1 MWIHTE
7 NPHLIRGQK
16 YDMLLNLET
25 GNRIYIDTVKNQTD
39 SNLNLYVWFRA
50 NATDTAIFTGTE
62 VECIRVI
69 DKFAEKL
76 NAAKI
81 QPWE

>member
-7 NPHLIRGQK
+7 NPHPVRGNT

-25 GNRIYIDTVKNQTD
+25 GKVHITLQSGQADTD
-39 SNLNLYVWFRA
+39 LNTHVWFTA
-50 NATDTAIFTGTE
+50 NKTETLIFTGTE

-76 NAAKI
+76 NASKI
-81 QPWE
+81 QPWA